1 MGEKFLEMY
10 KKIMGKYGFN
20 VFEKDTNTPTLGK
33 SVQSLTEDTGNLVA
47 SYLNATRADV
57 SIIKMHVEKFLNET
71 YPSVNLM
78 AESQLQQLTLI
89 ANNTGRNAGLVEEI
103 RDMIN
108 IVVDKGGR
116 KIRM

>member
-1 MGEKFLEMY
+1 M
-10 KKIMGKYGFN
+10 
-20 VFEKDTNTPTLGK
+20 
-33 SVQSLTEDTGNLVA
+33 VA

>member
-1 MGEKFLEMY
+1 M
-10 KKIMGKYGFN
+10 
-20 VFEKDTNTPTLGK
+20 
-33 SVQSLTEDTGNLVA
+33 
-47 SYLNATRADV
+47 
-57 SIIKMHVEKFLNET
+57 
-71 YPSVNLM
+71 NLM